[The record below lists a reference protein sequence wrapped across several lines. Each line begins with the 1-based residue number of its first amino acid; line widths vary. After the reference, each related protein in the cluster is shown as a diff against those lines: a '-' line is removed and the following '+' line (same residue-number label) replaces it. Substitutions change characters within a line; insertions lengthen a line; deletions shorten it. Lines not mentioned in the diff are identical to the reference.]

1 MSQSPQSDYDR
12 FRVLLFRNETT
23 DLLLEAAGEGLRLP
37 TLTVPKHSRIAE
49 EITAAIEDQWSLTA
63 NCLFSLPNDSDSQD
77 LDCYQI
83 AEVCQS
89 DAAPPA
95 GMKWLAVAT
104 LTSTEFA
111 ERADFEAIQASVTT
125 LDLYRRSELQGSFG
139 KPGWLQVVTE
149 WIEVQAAGVGL
160 RLTGKFRQLNAC
172 PTFSLI
178 RFETDGPAL
187 WFKAAGEPNL
197 KEYGITL
204 GLAQLSPAYLPR
216 VIASN
221 RDWNAWLSVEAEGH
235 HLTEKSPSGSWQ
247 NVAAALANL
256 QIASY
261 GNGLHLIELGCKDV
275 RPSSVHERVEP
286 FFDRMAELMRNQTKP
301 TPAPLT
307 RPELDALG
315 NEIHRALEELEE
327 SGIPNVLGHLDCSP
341 GNILVSRERC
351 VFLDWAEGCV
361 GPPFFTFQY
370 LLEYRRRLH
379 GSDPMA
385 EKSLLSAYLTPWQS
399 FLSRRDFAADFHV
412 IPLLAVFAYATGGKV
427 WRKAASR
434 PETATFLRSLTRRM
448 KREADALQ
456 QGRLACVR

>member
-23 DLLLEAAGEGLRLP
+23 DLLLETTDEGLRLP
-37 TLTVPKHSRIAE
+37 ALTVPKHSRIAE
-49 EITAAIEDQWSLTA
+49 KVTAAIEHQWSVTA
-63 NCLFSLPNDSDSQD
+63 YCLFSFPNDSDSQD
-77 LDCYQI
+77 LGGYQI

-95 GMKWLAVAT
+95 GMKWFPAAT

-111 ERADFEAIQASVTT
+111 ERADFAAIQTSVTT
-125 LDLYRRSELQGSFG
+125 LGLYRRSELQGSFG
-139 KPGWLQVVTE
+139 KLGWLPVVTE
-149 WIEVQAAGVGL
+149 WVEVQAAGVGL

-172 PTFSLI
+172 PAFSLI

-187 WFKAAGEPNL
+187 WFKAVGEPNL
-197 KEYGITL
+197 EEYAITL
-204 GLAQLSPAYLPR
+204 GLAQLAPAYMPR

-221 RDWNAWLSVEAEGH
+221 RDWDAWLSVEAEGQ
-235 HLTEKSPSGSWQ
+235 HLTEKSPSDSWE

-275 RPSSVHERVEP
+275 RASSLHERVEP
-286 FFDRMAELMRNQTKP
+286 FFDWMAELMRNQTKP

-315 NEIHRALEELEE
+315 NEIHKALEELEE

-361 GPPFFTFQY
+361 GSPFFTFQY
-370 LLEYRRRLH
+370 MLEYLRRLR
-379 GSDPMA
+379 GTDPVT
-385 EKSLLSAYLTPWQS
+385 ENSFLSAYLTPWQS
-399 FLSRRDFAADFHV
+399 FVSRKDFAADFQV
-412 IPLLAVFAYATGGKV
+412 IPLLAAFAYAAGDEV
-427 WRKAASR
+427 WPTAATR

-448 KREADALQ
+448 KREADLLR